1 MPELVASLISVLLVA
16 AFVWRI
22 SVGPRHRA
30 KHAAPRV
37 ASHEPA
43 RAPQRSLPA
52 PPRSLPA
59 PPEPMIL
66 IAREADEQP
75 PRTLSLARIVL
86 VIVIVGAAFVLVVW
100 ILGFFVNLQLARYFG
115 R

>member
-1 MPELVASLISVLLVA
+1 MRELLLSLIAVLFVA
-16 AFVWRI
+16 TIVWRV
-22 SVGPRHRA
+22 SVGPGHRA
-30 KHAAPRV
+30 KHAPRLASRESPRV
-37 ASHEPA
+37 AH
-43 RAPQRSLPA
+43 
-52 PPRSLPA
+52 RSLPA

-86 VIVIVGAAFVLVVW
+86 AIVIVAAAFVLVVW